1 MLSRN
6 LHKITVAMVTC
17 AVVSCTISPS
27 VYAAEPHEDPETAEE
42 VFSAISLLQYYSD
55 ILDFVL
61 KGEPAEVAARLE
73 KLPFTNI
80 PQDLEEAISRF
91 ANSSTSVSYL
101 LTEIYE
107 DLSRLGTLVSQYRF
121 DEATR
126 LADQTSTK
134 LLQINQELEL
144 VIEEAIKITSR
155 WFQVASAPE
164 GSGLRKS
171 YDEVLEKTER
181 LQEVHDL
188 FTDILANPLQGATPA
203 DGLSPTELTLKV
215 EPVIAFVGDSI
226 IFEGVLTCNGKA
238 LAEREVEILVTGSR
252 YLTTKT
258 RTDGYYRG
266 TLRVP
271 YWYIPEIDL
280 QALYYPRN
288 EDIGHYIPSLSSVTG
303 LEVLYYEAGLE
314 VTVEDKA
321 HPGLETTVT
330 GRFDYGQ
337 SPPPE
342 ERKVEI
348 YLDNVLTAEVRTG
361 EEFSQKIKL
370 DPELDAGSRIIDV
383 FVVADE
389 RYSPLI
395 ASAVLDVTRA
405 TPVLDINAPTVAMI
419 PGSIALGGKLYS
431 ELGPLSGAL
440 IKAGLGKSQVE
451 LVSSEDGTFETEIK
465 TGVGFGLIGSQDL
478 AIQVIPQEPWHATLT
493 TTKNMVTVNIVN
505 CGSILAL
512 FVLLGIFLPSRV
524 RFRARVYSWIRA
536 GPAVAIT
543 HPEPAPVYSESVLP
557 PFLSEESSK
566 TDGEPRIRIFYWYS
580 LVVRLAQ
587 RTTKALLK
595 PQQTLREFAREAS
608 RALGPLSKYF
618 IELTGMVER
627 LLYSQYRATEE
638 DVKQSKQL
646 SSNIEE
652 GLKGEGI

>member
-1 MLSRN
+1 MLA
-6 LHKITVAMVTC
+6 L
-17 AVVSCTISPS
+17 
-27 VYAAEPHEDPETAEE
+27 
-42 VFSAISLLQYYSD
+42 
-55 ILDFVL
+55 
-61 KGEPAEVAARLE
+61 
-73 KLPFTNI
+73 
-80 PQDLEEAISRF
+80 F
-91 ANSSTSVSYL
+91 A
-101 LTEIYE
+101 
-107 DLSRLGTLVSQYRF
+107 
-121 DEATR
+121 
-126 LADQTSTK
+126 
-134 LLQINQELEL
+134 
-144 VIEEAIKITSR
+144 
-155 WFQVASAPE
+155 
-164 GSGLRKS
+164 
-171 YDEVLEKTER
+171 
-181 LQEVHDL
+181 
-188 FTDILANPLQGATPA
+188 DILANPLQVATLA
-203 DGLSPTELTLKV
+203 EELMEILEEEGITVEELMGILQEEDITIDFSRILVGRLLQPTELTLKV
-215 EPVIAFVGDSI
+215 EPVIAFVGDDI
-226 IFEGVLTCNGKA
+226 IFEGTLTCNGKA
-238 LAEREVEILVTGSR
+238 LAEREIEILVTGSR

-258 RTDGYYRG
+258 KTDGYYRG

-288 EDIGHYIPSLSSVTG
+288 EDIGHYMSSLSPVTR

-314 VTVEDKA
+314 VAVEDKA

-342 ERKVEI
+342 EREVEI

-370 DPELDAGSRIIDV
+370 DPKLDAGSHIIDV
-383 FVVADE
+383 FAVADE

-395 ASAVLDVTRA
+395 ASAVLDLTKA
-405 TPVLDINAPTVAMI
+405 TPILDINTPTVAMI

-431 ELGPLSGAL
+431 EIGPLSGAL
-440 IKAGLGKSQVE
+440 IMMGLGKSQVE
-451 LVSSEDGTFETEIK
+451 LVSSEDGTFKTEIK
-465 TGVGFGLIGSQDL
+465 TGMGFGLIGSQDL
-478 AIQVIPQEPWHATLT
+478 TIQVIPQEPWHATLT

-505 CGSILAL
+505 CVSILVL
-512 FVLLGIFLPSRV
+512 FVLLGIFLPSRL
-524 RFRARVYSWIRA
+524 RFRARVYSWRRA
-536 GPAVAIT
+536 RPTVAIT

-618 IELTGMVER
+618 VELTGMVER

-646 SSNIEE
+646 SNKIEE
-652 GLKGEGI
+652 GLKGEGV